1 MRMKTST
8 INRMRRGKRKSRR
21 NEKNSRK
28 IKQKTKRR

>member
-21 NEKNSRK
+21 NEKKNSRK
-28 IKQKTKRR
+28 MK